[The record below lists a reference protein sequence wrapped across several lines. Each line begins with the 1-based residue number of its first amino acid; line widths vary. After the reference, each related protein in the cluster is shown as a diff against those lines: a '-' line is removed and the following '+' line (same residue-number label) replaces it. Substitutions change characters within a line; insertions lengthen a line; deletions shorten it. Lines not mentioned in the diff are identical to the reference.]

1 MLAVQTNFMASLQND
16 INEEKE
22 AEKLRKMESMNSIFD
37 ENQDINERSDST
49 SSEEDPNIS

>member
-49 SSEEDPNIS
+49 SSEEDPNTS